1 MVNAP
6 CVQVPRKGELAGCG
20 VIQLGGVLVV
30 VANPATAS
38 NQDLAAIEQG
48 GCVVGAVGVHIAR
61 ETPGLCLNLR
71 TTKQSSEAKT
81 GIARSLSVTPFSNG
95 CAATAEESPRNI

>member
-38 NQDLAAIEQG
+38 NQDLAVIEQG
-48 GCVVGAVGVHIAR
+48 GCVVGAVGIHIAR
-61 ETPGLCLNLR
+61 ESPGLCLNLR
-71 TTKQSSEAKT
+71 TKKQRSEAKT
-81 GIARSLSVTPFSNG
+81 GIERCLSVIPFSNG
-95 CAATAEESPRNI
+95 FGANEEE